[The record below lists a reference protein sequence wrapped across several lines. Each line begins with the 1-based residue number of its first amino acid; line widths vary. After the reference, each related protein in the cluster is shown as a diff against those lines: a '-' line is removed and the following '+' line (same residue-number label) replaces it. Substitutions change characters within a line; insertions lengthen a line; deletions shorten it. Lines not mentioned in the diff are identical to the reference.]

1 MTWTAIIWR
10 AHASNKGDR
19 TESIGA
25 NWTVAYAAEMFRPK
39 QNEIVTAS
47 SDAQPKVS
55 FRPPRNRFQKSN
67 IHFYSVYFIFQNIIK
82 YQCNCNSIDSMII
95 ICGIQAAL
103 SLRHARLYFNTIK
116 IGAISK
122 QSVPW
127 RSQSHPWPPPRST
140 CPSRRSPRPCSR
152 PRAASRWRST
162 GTRGSRR
169 TASSATSSLFTA
181 KILGW
186 PVHKFII
193 VHACEFVCAIRTESI
208 YNYNS
213 N

>member
-10 AHASNKGDR
+10 AHASNNGDR

-47 SDAQPKVS
+47 SGAQPKVS
-55 FRPPRNRFQKSN
+55 FRSPRNRFQKSN
-67 IHFYSVYFIFQNIIK
+67 IHFYIVFSVLVYNNISK
-82 YQCNCNSIDSMII
+82 YHKISMQFCTSIDSMII

-103 SLRHARLYFNTIK
+103 SRRLTQLCFSTIK
-116 IGAISK
+116 IWCNSK
-122 QSVPW
+122 HSVPW

-152 PRAASRWRST
+152 SRAASR
-162 GTRGSRR
+162 
-169 TASSATSSLFTA
+169 
-181 KILGW
+181 
-186 PVHKFII
+186 
-193 VHACEFVCAIRTESI
+193 
-208 YNYNS
+208 
-213 N
+213 